1 MAVQT
6 QKGIASKFSLS
17 IARFWPSSV
26 FLQQR
31 SSFPVLE
38 IHGFSR
44 PLFPRGENECEWLRI
59 ESFSSQ
65 IPWSSLPFQRKPRA
79 RPLPLCWMIYMKTIY
94 TADFKVQ
101 RGLSRRHFGKM
112 AYLAM
117 PGLLARSLNCNT
129 TEVGLTIRGN
139 LDWLSEQNPW
149 GDCYSLP
156 TSSNTWRQVRFLI
169 DSRLNPDSRLN
180 TVLKLP
186 K

>member
-1 MAVQT
+1 MVSQVHSFQEGRMNVNGSVSRAFHLKSHGAPSRSNV
-6 QKGIASKFSLS
+6 SLEP
-17 IARFWPSSV
+17 A
-26 FLQQR
+26 
-31 SSFPVLE
+31 
-38 IHGFSR
+38 
-44 PLFPRGENECEWLRI
+44 
-59 ESFSSQ
+59 
-65 IPWSSLPFQRKPRA
+65 
-79 RPLPLCWMIYMKTIY
+79 PLPLCWMIYMKTIY
-94 TADFKVQ
+94 MADLKVQ
-101 RGLSRRHFGKM
+101 WGLSRRHFGKM